1 MIQEHVNQMIAL
13 PTRILNSPGPM
24 DPQSSSPDERGGVVA
39 QQPLI
44 VAPVSVGFAVV
55 AVAVV
60 AAGVVVG
67 VVLARAQSAARRQLV
82 THSWASCNESSRI
95 VLVLQELLTLNYS
108 REFRIKS

>member
-24 DPQSSSPDERGGVVA
+24 DPHSSPDERGGVVA

-44 VAPVSVGFAVV
+44 VATVSVGFAVV